1 MDQDPK
7 PYPHMNSG
15 ILTTVPNVPLVRE
28 REQNGGDFEGG
39 QIVNS
44 KEDDCDDNGRV
55 NKVDNTNS
63 TSMVSKKKK
72 GGDEEGAFN
81 RDKWYLE
88 VEVAKV
94 IKEGNAH
101 GIFAKSR
108 NKIGGDRPLP
118 DTVDGNSCLDIEITK
133 LLKNQIK
140 SQENILCCLSES
152 VARTSLLALVSA
164 SLFFVDPVLAYK
176 GGGPYGSEKYKGTRS
191 HREGL

>member
-63 TSMVSKKKK
+63 TSMVSKKNK

-94 IKEGNAH
+94 IKEGNAR

-108 NKIGGDRPLP
+108 NKIGGDRLLL

-133 LLKNQIK
+133 VIETGAALGFDFQGKE
-140 SQENILCCLSES
+140 QE
-152 VARTSLLALVSA
+152 VAEIIAR
-164 SLFFVDPVLAYK
+164 K
-176 GGGPYGSEKYKGTRS
+176 EKEDEERLNEQN
-191 HREGL
+191 R